1 MTHKHIRGGILLL
14 LFSII
19 SCVTPKSTK
28 NQHPIIEIERTPCFG
43 KCPVYILKIYENGNI
58 DYNGVKNVAR
68 KGKETIQL
76 NSKQHKNL
84 IKQFESLPFSDYK
97 TEYGKQ
103 IRDITYIYVTYKG
116 KKIKMTL
123 GSAPK
128 ELLNQIH
135 YLEKELR
142 LLN

>member
-1 MTHKHIRGGILLL
+1 MIHKYIRGGILLF
-14 LFSII
+14 LFGVM
-19 SCVTPKSTK
+19 SCATSKPTKSK
-28 NQHPIIEIERTPCFG
+28 HPIIEIERTPCFG

-76 NSKQHKNL
+76 NTKQHKNL
-84 IKQFESLPFSDYK
+84 TNRFKSLPFSDYK
-97 TEYGKQ
+97 REYGKQ

-123 GSAPK
+123 GSAPE
-128 ELLNQIH
+128 ELLNQVH
-135 YLEKELR
+135 YLEQELH